1 MRPVLLV
8 GHADWETFGVVPG
21 TLDAEGLPWIEH
33 LAHTGAVLPELSEV
47 SGVVVY
53 GGIMNVDMTDEY
65 PFLETEREYV
75 RAALTAGVPYLGIC
89 LGGQMLARALDHS
102 VYSAGV
108 REIGFNALHPTP
120 EASEDPLI
128 SVFDDGD
135 VVFHWHEDTFDLPED
150 ATLLATGDIVRTQA
164 FRYGDRAWGT
174 QFHLEVDRA
183 EIDLWLKTAGDEG
196 VREWGTTRE
205 ELEARDRPVHRRTR
219 GAGTG
224 VVPAVLGRRPSRGLT
239 ARLTTWCRRLARV
252 YDRLIRSPQ
261 EEASWPV

>member
-33 LAHTGAVLPELSEV
+33 LAHTGAELPELSEV
-47 SGVVVY
+47 SGIVVY
-53 GGIMNVDMTDEY
+53 GGTMNVDETDKY
-65 PFLETEREYV
+65 PFLGTEREYV
-75 RAALTAGVPYLGIC
+75 REALGAGVPYLGLC
-89 LGGQMLARALDHS
+89 LGGQLLARALGHP

-108 REIGFNALHPTP
+108 RVIGFNALHPTP
-120 EASEDPLI
+120 EAADDPLL
-128 SVFDDGD
+128 SVFSDGD

-150 ATLLATGDIVRTQA
+150 ATLLATGDVVRTQA

-196 VREWGTTRE
+196 VRTWGTTHQVMEAETDRFIDGHE
-205 ELEARDRPVHRRTR
+205 ERARTLFRRFWDVVR
-219 GAGTG
+219 HGA
-224 VVPAVLGRRPSRGLT
+224 
-239 ARLTTWCRRLARV
+239 
-252 YDRLIRSPQ
+252 
-261 EEASWPV
+261 

>member
-1 MRPVLLV
+1 MRPVLLI

-33 LAHTGAVLPELSEV
+33 LAHTGAALPELSEV

-75 RAALTAGVPYLGIC
+75 RAALGAGVPYLGIC
-89 LGGQMLARALDHS
+89 LGGQMLARALDHP

-120 EASEDPLI
+120 EASEDALL
-128 SVFDDGD
+128 SVFKDGD
-135 VVFHWHEDTFDLPED
+135 VVFHWHEDTFDLPEG
-150 ATLLATGDIVRTQA
+150 ATLLATGDLVQTQA
-164 FRYGDRAWGT
+164 FRYGDAAWGT

-183 EIDLWLKTAGDEG
+183 EIDLWLKTAGDDG
-196 VREWGTTRE
+196 VRAWGKTRE
-205 ELEARDRPVHRRTR
+205 ELEAETDRFIDGHEERARALFGRFWDVVRR
-219 GAGTG
+219 
-224 VVPAVLGRRPSRGLT
+224 
-239 ARLTTWCRRLARV
+239 
-252 YDRLIRSPQ
+252 
-261 EEASWPV
+261 AS